1 MTRHLTFAALALAA
15 FCGVRAETSY
25 PVLGDVTGKCAVA
38 VSAKAGLYVHATPN
52 RENALA
58 AELRVR
64 DDKGAAVPYALR
76 RRSVREMR
84 ETFRWHD
91 LILTEVRKQDGQL
104 IVETELPRTNDEHIR
119 FTTLDVVTPLKDF
132 EQVVTVRVGGETR
145 TVGAICDY
153 SRFASFRRTGIPVD
167 LSSADRIT
175 VVFAKPVTE
184 VESSKFERTIV
195 ENGEGA
201 LESKTLR
208 RAVVEQP
215 FLVYRLRLGET
226 VRTSVF
232 DPAPSEAADCRAE
245 IERDANEKKTSFV
258 FDTYGLPV
266 TAVGIRTSDENFSR
280 RARVFVRRNN
290 GWSPIAEGTVRSISL
305 PGRSERVLDV
315 PLGREVSESVL
326 RLELDD
332 GDNPPLSFEELPIR
346 LFVAPY
352 DIVFIAAPGARYSL
366 AIEKGAECPRYDAVV
381 LDYINTVSDPLRLD
395 ADISD
400 DFGSNAPIAVWMT
413 FDPLPLIAGI
423 VFLILLVVCLCLF
436 KLRS

>member
-1 MTRHLTFAALALAA
+1 MIKHTIFAVLALCA
-15 FCGVRAETSY
+15 FCCARAETVY

-38 VSAKAGLYVHATPN
+38 VSAKSGLYVHATPN

-64 DDKGAAVPYALR
+64 DDKGAAVPSALR
-76 RRSVREMR
+76 RRSVRKVR

-104 IVETELPRTNDEHIR
+104 VVETKLARTNDEHIR

-132 EQVVTVRVGGETR
+132 EQVVTVRVGSETR

-167 LSSADRIT
+167 LSSSDRIT
-175 VVFAKPVTE
+175 VIFAKPVTE

-215 FLVYRLRLGET
+215 FLVYGLRLGET
-226 VRTSVF
+226 ISTSVF
-232 DPAPSEAADCRAE
+232 EPAPSEAADCRAE
-245 IERDANEKKTSFV
+245 IERDAGEKKTSFV
-258 FDTYGLPV
+258 FDTYGQPV
-266 TAVGIRTSDENFSR
+266 TAVGIRTTDENFSR

-290 GWSPIAEGTVRSISL
+290 GWSPIAEGKVRSISL
-305 PGRSERVLDV
+305 PGRNERVLDV
-315 PLGREVSESVL
+315 PLGREVRESVL

-352 DIVFIAAPGARYSL
+352 DIVFIAAPGVRYSL
-366 AIEKGAECPRYDAVV
+366 MIENGAESPRYDAVV
-381 LDYINTVSDPLRLD
+381 LDYINTVRDPLRLD
-395 ADISD
+395 TDVSD
-400 DFGSNAPIAVWMT
+400 DFGTNAPTAVWMT
-413 FDPLPLIAGI
+413 WNPLPLVAGI
-423 VFLILLVVCLCLF
+423 AFLVLLGVCFWLIR
-436 KLRS
+436 LR